1 MLVTSIREE
10 RKRLYESGFKDG
22 STQLREE
29 REQLYKNARLEEK
42 RNMAKTFL
50 HKGTDISFIAE
61 VTQLSEEEIL
71 KLKVKH

>member
-10 RKRLYESGFKDG
+10 RKRLYESGIAKG
-22 STQLREE
+22 QTQGIT
-29 REQLYKNARLEEK
+29 QGRLEEK
-42 RNMAKTFL
+42 RDMAKTLL

-71 KLKVKH
+71 KLKVEH